1 MLSDAD
7 RTAIISV
14 SRQYHATRVVLFGS
28 ALSSQDDAHDID
40 LGVEGVPDGQ
50 FFAFYGDLMCALSKP
65 VDVVD
70 LSERSLFTALVERE
84 GVVVYG

>member
-1 MLSDAD
+1 MLSDTD
-7 RTAIISV
+7 RAAIISV
-14 SRQYHATRVVLFGS
+14 SRQYHARRVVLFGS
-28 ALSSQDDAHDID
+28 TLSSQREAHDID
-40 LGVEGVPDGQ
+40 LGVEGVPDRQ

-70 LSERSLFTALVERE
+70 LSERSLFTDLVERE